1 MEKTGRFRVIN
12 RDAIKY
18 IIIFFMFTGHIMAWL
33 SIGDTPPDGLFAD
46 CPLWQRIF
54 IELSLITP
62 PVMFFFVADGFK
74 YTRSRK
80 KYAMRL
86 LIFGCITQVPFYL
99 LWFEFYGW
107 WQTNVMFG
115 LLFGL
120 LALCAWESRFKLW
133 QRIAL
138 VILCC
143 LGSLAIMTEW
153 MLFGPVII
161 FGLHVFREKPKA
173 RAIWYFSAW
182 AVYLAVSSVPS
193 LITEFTPIRLEVTL
207 VHIFDFIAAYL
218 LMTVFYSG
226 KKGHFPKFSKW
237 FFYIFYP
244 AHILLAVILR
254 LIMKK

>member
-1 MEKTGRFRVIN
+1 MEKTSRLRVIN

-18 IIIFFMFTGHIMAWL
+18 IIIFFMFTGHLLAWL
-33 SIGDTPPDGLFAD
+33 NIGDTPPDGYYAD

-80 KYAMRL
+80 KYALRL
-86 LIFGCITQVPFYL
+86 FIFGCITQIPYYL
-99 LWFEFYGW
+99 LWFKLYGW

-120 LALCAWESRFKLW
+120 LTLCAWESRFKLW
-133 QRIAL
+133 QRIGL

-143 LGSLAIMTEW
+143 LGSAAIMTEW
-153 MLFGPVII
+153 FIFAPLVIL
-161 FGLHVFREKPKA
+161 GLHIFREKPKA
-173 RAIWYFSAW
+173 RAIWYFSIW
-182 AVYLAVSSVPS
+182 AVYLGVSTVPS
-193 LITEFTPIRLEVTL
+193 LITDFAPIKLEVTL

-218 LMTVFYSG
+218 LMTVFYNG
-226 KKGHFPKFSKW
+226 KKGHFPTFSKW

-254 LIMKK
+254 MIMNK